1 MWEGKILP
9 KGVSQGK
16 QSEKEESALQMR
28 ERQILPLAGS
38 LGTRMM

>member
-1 MWEGKILP
+1 MLP

-16 QSEKEESALQMR
+16 QSEQEESALQMG

-38 LGTRMM
+38 LVTRMT